1 MVSITQVGEAG
12 FALTLSVGVGVL
24 SLGIALG
31 QGYGVAS
38 VGSIGTSVGVAYFL
52 SQRYPTVETG
62 RLWKFGGLVLVLFVI
77 GNAVTPNGIYAPS
90 WTVSPLVVGS
100 LWVFSLTL
108 AYLVVAGGALSSLK
122 QRLLSR

>member
-38 VGSIGTSVGVAYFL
+38 VASIGISVGVAYFL
-52 SQRYPTVETG
+52 SQRYPSVETD

-77 GNAVTPNGIYAPS
+77 GNAITPNGIYAPS
-90 WTVSPLVVGS
+90 GTVSLSVVGS
-100 LWVFSLTL
+100 LWFFSLTL
-108 AYLVVAGGALSSLK
+108 AYLVVAGGVFLSLK
-122 QRLLSR
+122 QRLIS